1 MKVFLIPAECFTEC
15 YIIIL
20 KIELRFTEDVL
31 VSAKV
36 FR

>member
-1 MKVFLIPAECFTEC
+1 MKVFAAPAERFTEC

-20 KIELRFTEDVL
+20 QTDLLATEDVL

-36 FR
+36 SK